1 MSEIALRHGMALFLG
16 NFAGTATIANK
27 QCVYKWNV
35 GVGFEGN
42 KERDL
47 KKTKINGVYFVN
59 IYLLHVIFQNLTGVF
74 LLHS

>member
-1 MSEIALRHGMALFLG
+1 MSKIALRHGMALFMG

-35 GVGFEGN
+35 GVRFEGN

-47 KKTKINGVYFVN
+47 KKKPKLRAFI
-59 IYLLHVIFQNLTGVF
+59 L
-74 LLHS
+74 